1 MRQTRNLFKGNL
13 TGVRIPPSPFLD
25 KDSRLLP
32 RIAGLTV
39 NQEQM
44 KSIRVLCEETLTLGL
59 DSRSNVL
66 TF

>member
-1 MRQTRNLFKGNL
+1 
-13 TGVRIPPSPFLD
+13 
-25 KDSRLLP
+25 
-32 RIAGLTV
+32 
-39 NQEQM
+39 M